1 MLYLAGLRSDWIDA
15 DPQASYMFFTH
26 QRTRLE
32 DLKWPSRGSVH
43 ETQDESGFAEET
55 TSVGLWSR
63 LDYSPFFSIGV
74 KPSFFEMSRHQY
86 IPV

>member
-1 MLYLAGLRSDWIDA
+1 MSGSAQLCLDWTDT
-15 DPQASYMFFTH
+15 DPQASYMFCTH
-26 QRTRLE
+26 RRTRLE
-32 DLKWPSRGSVH
+32 DLKWPSRGSAH
-43 ETQDESGFAEET
+43 KTEQESGFAEES

-63 LDYSPFFSIGV
+63 FEYSPFFSIGV